1 MKTIIKKIK
10 SMDYQRII
18 ISVSIAFSVLTG
30 IIGYEKLSIGY
41 AIIFAMLCALNSMLK
56 DLKELGDAWK
66 EYNTLL
72 ILT

>member
-10 SMDYQRII
+10 SMDYQRFI

-41 AIIFAMLCALNSMLK
+41 AIVFAMLCALSSMLK

-66 EYNTLL
+66 E
-72 ILT
+72 

>member
-10 SMDYQRII
+10 SMDYQRFI
-18 ISVSIAFSVLTG
+18 ISISIAFSVLTG

-41 AIIFAMLCALNSMLK
+41 AIVFAMLCASNSMLK

-66 EYNTLL
+66 E
-72 ILT
+72 

>member
-41 AIIFAMLCALNSMLK
+41 AIVFAMLCALSSMLK

-66 EYNTLL
+66 E
-72 ILT
+72 

>member
-41 AIIFAMLCALNSMLK
+41 AIIIAMLCALNSMLK

-66 EYNTLL
+66 E
-72 ILT
+72 

>member
-18 ISVSIAFSVLTG
+18 ISVSIAFSVFTG

-41 AIIFAMLCALNSMLK
+41 AIVFAMLCALNSMLK

-66 EYNTLL
+66 E
-72 ILT
+72 

>member
-18 ISVSIAFSVLTG
+18 IGASIAFSVLTG
-30 IIGYEKLSIGY
+30 MIGYEKLSIGY
-41 AIIFAMLCALNSMLK
+41 AIVFAMLCALSSMLK

-66 EYNTLL
+66 E
-72 ILT
+72 